1 MSEPVEPKVDPALYA
16 NLRIMIMAGGT
27 GGHVFPAL
35 AVAQHLR
42 TRGAQVAWLGT
53 RRGLESDLVPKA
65 GIDLHFLSIG
75 GLRGKGMLTLL
86 LAPFKLILA
95 ITQAVLIVAR
105 FRPSVV
111 LGLGGFVTGPGGVGA
126 WLLRKPLV
134 IHEQNA
140 IPGMTNRWLSR
151 VAQRVLEAFPGSF
164 ASDTRAVH
172 TGNPLR
178 AEIIALP
185 PPQER
190 YAQRSGN
197 VRLLVLGGSL
207 GAQVLNSAVPA
218 ALALLPEAD
227 RPQVWHQTG
236 KKNFAE
242 AQRFYKNAPAQ
253 GDVVEFINDMAEAYA
268 WADVVLCRA
277 GALTVSE
284 LAAAGVAAILVPYQY
299 AVDDHQT
306 ANAHFLADAGAALIV
321 PQVQLTANHL
331 AELLKSFGAATHAR
345 ERLLRMAMAARALA
359 QPAATEQV
367 AAQCVQAAGLLR
379 RVS

>member
-1 MSEPVEPKVDPALYA
+1 MA
-16 NLRIMIMAGGT
+16 NPLRVLIMAGGT

-42 TRGAQVAWLGT
+42 ANGAHIAWLGT

-65 GIDLHFLSIG
+65 GIEIHFLSIG
-75 GLRGKGMLTLL
+75 GLRGKGALTLV
-86 LAPFKLILA
+86 LAPFKLALA
-95 ITQAVLIVAR
+95 IAQALLIVAR
-105 FRPSVV
+105 YRPSVV

-151 VAQRVLEAFPGSF
+151 LALRVLEAFPGSF
-164 ASDTRAVH
+164 PQETHAIH

-185 PPQER
+185 PPQQR

-197 VRLLVLGGSL
+197 LRVLVLGGSL

-227 RPQVWHQTG
+227 RPKVWHQTG
-236 KKNFAE
+236 KKNFEE
-242 AQRFYKNAPAQ
+242 AQRFYKYAPAQ

-268 WADVVLCRA
+268 WADVVVCRA

-284 LAAAGVAAILVPYQY
+284 LAAAGVAAILVPYLY

-321 PQVQLTANHL
+321 PQAQLTAHHL
-331 AELLKSFGAATHAR
+331 AELLKSFGTATHAR
-345 ERLLRMAMAARALA
+345 ERLLRMAIAARALA
-359 QPAATEQV
+359 QPSATEQV
-367 AAQCVQAAGLLR
+367 SQHCLQAAGR
-379 RVS
+379 AA